1 MKMIKKILL
10 ALIMLVASCLTPID
24 RARQQVTTLLGQQ
37 HQALVDFVHWDRL
50 HQIAIIT
57 GSKTK
62 TQAKSLLTHYRG
74 KREVLL
80 GELLELLRDE
90 DPDVLVGLLDSSQV
104 DGIVNKLK
112 KQVDDLLAKILEFER
127 TEND

>member
-1 MKMIKKILL
+1 M
-10 ALIMLVASCLTPID
+10 
-24 RARQQVTTLLGQQ
+24 
-37 HQALVDFVHWDRL
+37 DFVHWDRL
-50 HQIAIIT
+50 HQISIIT

-74 KREVLL
+74 KREMLL
-80 GELLELLRDE
+80 GELIELLRDE

-104 DGIVNKLK
+104 DVIVNKLK
-112 KQVDDLLAKILEFER
+112 KQVDDLLEKILEFER